1 MKFAI
6 ATIACAAITAATVV
20 AQSQNPPPP
29 TPPQPATQTVPQQ
42 SPKPDVTLT
51 GCVIQGSSPAIFLFD
66 NARKNPKDK
75 TEKGTRYVIVAV
87 GEDMPLRSNLNHE
100 VELVGQAEV
109 KTVPAGK
116 VEEKDLPR
124 FSAKS
129 LTLVSNT
136 CSPAEG
142 R

>member
-1 MKFAI
+1 MKFVL
-6 ATIACAAITAATVV
+6 ATITCAAITVATIAA
-20 AQSQNPPPP
+20 QNQTPP
-29 TPPQPATQTVPQQ
+29 TQTPQQ

-51 GCVIQGSSPAIFLFD
+51 GCVIQGSGPTVFLFD

-87 GEDMPLRSNLNHE
+87 GEDLPLRSNLNHE
-100 VELVGQAEV
+100 VELMGQAET
-109 KTVPAGK
+109 KTLPTTGK
-116 VEEKDLPR
+116 VEEKDLPK

-136 CSPAEG
+136 CSAPDG
-142 R
+142 K